1 MPTIGELLK
10 ERNSAKARK
19 DFELVKKIDIMMED
33 RVFDAM
39 DIRMEINRHQ
49 QNVGWGAKR

>member
-1 MPTIGELLK
+1 MPTIGDLLK

-19 DFELVKKIDIMMED
+19 DFELVKKIDAMMED

-49 QNVGWGAKR
+49 KDVGWGWKR